1 MMKVLCVKSRDKYT
15 PDYVLN
21 LQKMVRRHLPIPH
34 EFICMTE
41 HPIDGVTCV
50 PFPDDMPVIDQRYE
64 GWWYKVGL
72 YKPGYFTGDKLYLDL
87 DVVITDS
94 LLPIVALLYKSPG
107 LWARDDFSYPVRNPR
122 QGLDAGF
129 LKLLGGPGC
138 VNSSVTLWHDD
149 VASDVWT
156 KFRPEVMDE
165 MHGDQ
170 NHLSSALRD
179 RIQFMPDNLIHSY
192 KYHVL
197 HGEGPGH
204 ITVFHGQPKVTDLPK
219 HDPLREAW
227 GR

>member
-1 MMKVLCVKSRDKYT
+1 MKVLCVKSRDKYT

-21 LQKMVRRHLPIPH
+21 LQKMVKRHLPIPH

-50 PFPDDMPVIDQRYE
+50 SFPDDMPVIDQRYE

-94 LLPIVALLYKSPG
+94 LLPIVALLYQGPG
-107 LWARDDFSYPVRNPR
+107 LWARDDPSYSLRNPR
-122 QGLDAGF
+122 LGLSPDM

-156 KFRPEVMDE
+156 KFRPEMMDIF
-165 MHGDQ
+165 HGDQ
-170 NHLSSALRD
+170 NWLSQVLW
-179 RIQFMPDNLIHSY
+179 PDNIRFIPDAMVSSY

-197 HGEGPGH
+197 SGQKPTPIVIFHGE
-204 ITVFHGQPKVTDLPK
+204 PKPDKVNDQWVR
-219 HDPLREAW
+219 DNWR
-227 GR
+227 